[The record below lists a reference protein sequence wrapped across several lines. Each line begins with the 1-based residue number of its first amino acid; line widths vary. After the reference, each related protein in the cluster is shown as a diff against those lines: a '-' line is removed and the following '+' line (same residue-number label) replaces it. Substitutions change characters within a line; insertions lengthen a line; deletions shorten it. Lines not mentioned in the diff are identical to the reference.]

1 MKMHIHQSRPQP
13 WVLPV
18 TIVCLVFGGFLAVL
32 YSSSLNISGQIDP
45 TQMNREQLALF
56 YAKAMEENK
65 QQQKI
70 IEELQAKQNDLT
82 DGALNEAKMKR
93 TLQTQLDE
101 LRIYAGTTAVHGPG
115 IIITMD
121 DTGNVKDSP
130 MNDSNAS
137 LKLVHDTDLQ
147 TLVNELR
154 SAGAE
159 AIEINDQRITATTS
173 IRCAGSVIQVNFKSI
188 AAPFV
193 IKTIGDPNTLYGSV
207 NMPSGALYYPRAVG
221 IAVSV
226 TKKDDIK
233 IKAASNLVPLEHAKP
248 LAGDR

>member
-1 MKMHIHQSRPQP
+1 MRMHIHQSKPQP

-32 YSSSLNISGQIDP
+32 YSSSLDISGQIDT
-45 TQMNREQLALF
+45 TQMNREQLALV
-56 YAKAMEENK
+56 YAKALEEN
-65 QQQKI
+65 QQQQI
-70 IEELQAKQNDLT
+70 MIEDLQSKQNDLT
-82 DGALNEAKMKR
+82 DGALNEENMKR

-101 LRIYAGTTAVHGPG
+101 LRIYAGTTAVKGPG

-121 DTGNVKDSP
+121 DTGNVKESP
-130 MNDSNAS
+130 VNDSNAS

-159 AIEINDQRITATTS
+159 AIEINEQRITASTS

-193 IKTIGDPNTLYGSV
+193 IKAIGKPETLYGSV

-221 IAVSV
+221 IAVTV
-226 TKKDDIK
+226 TKKEEIK
-233 IKAASNLVPLEHAKP
+233 IKAASNLVPLEYAKP
-248 LAGDR
+248 MTGK